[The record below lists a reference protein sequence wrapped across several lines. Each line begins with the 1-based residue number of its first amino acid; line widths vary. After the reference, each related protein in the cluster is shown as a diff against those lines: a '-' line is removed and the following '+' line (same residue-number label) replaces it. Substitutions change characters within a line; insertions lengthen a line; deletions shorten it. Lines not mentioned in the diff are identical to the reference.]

1 MAMPTMT
8 IRTRL
13 FLLTGISIAVTLL
26 VAAIGLWT
34 SYTMTMSQRQKAV
47 QFVVESAHS
56 IVAGFHKR
64 AGAGEM
70 TDAEAQRQA
79 KEALRSLRFDNSVEY
94 VFIWDGNSQGVM
106 HPIAPRFEGASG
118 AGIKDRNGVEI
129 VNRLVQVARAGGGF
143 LTYNWPKPT
152 DPQGPVF
159 EKISYGAWF
168 GPWSWMI
175 GGGAYVD
182 QVQDEFWREAR
193 WILISIMAL
202 SAVTVAF
209 AVQLANGLARPMR
222 AVCDSVRDIAADKL
236 DAPIP
241 HAERGDEVG
250 TIAKAMQ
257 LFRDARR
264 SQKSMEEA
272 AAAQEAAAEAKRVEA
287 LKQVAVQF
295 DQTVRIAL
303 GQVENAAQTMGK
315 SGETMLANTQ
325 SSIKHT
331 SVTATTAERVSSNVQ
346 TVASAVEE
354 LAASIREISSQ
365 MQGSAKVSDAA
376 AVKAEQA
383 VARIEQLVANA
394 QKIGAVVEL
403 ITKIAAQ
410 TNLLALNATIESA
423 RAGDAGKGF
432 AVVANEV
439 KGLAAQTAKATDE
452 IAAQIGEI
460 QNATT
465 EAARNVREISGVVGD
480 LRTISTSVASAVEEQ
495 NAATGE
501 IARAVSEAAQGIEQ
515 LRSDVATVAHEA
527 QQTGKL
533 AQGVATG
540 ASTVT
545 TSVSRLGTAAGDFV
559 GKMMSGAA

>member
-47 QFVVESAHS
+47 QFVVESAQS
-56 IVAGFHKR
+56 VVASFHKR
-64 AGAGEM
+64 AAAGEM

-79 KEALRSLRFDNSVEY
+79 KEALRSLRFDNNVEY
-94 VFIWDGNSQGVM
+94 VFIWDGNSNGVM

-129 VNRLVQVARAGGGF
+129 VNRLVQIGRAGGGF
-143 LTYNWPKPT
+143 LTYHWPKPT

-168 GPWSWMI
+168 GPWSWLI

-193 WILISIMAL
+193 WILIAILAL
-202 SAVTVAF
+202 SAITVAI
-209 AVQLANGLARPMR
+209 AIQLANGLARPMR
-222 AVCDSVRDIAADKL
+222 AVCDVVRDIAADRL
-236 DAPIP
+236 DAPVP

-250 TIAKAMQ
+250 TIAKAM
-257 LFRDARR
+257 LMFRDARR

-272 AAAQEAAAEAKRVEA
+272 AAAQEAQAEAKRVEA

-295 DQTVRIAL
+295 DQTVRSAL
-303 GQVENAAQTMGK
+303 AQVENAAQTMGK
-315 SGETMLANTQ
+315 SGETMLTNTE

-331 SVTATTAERVSSNVQ
+331 AVTATTAERVSSNVQ

-354 LAASIREISSQ
+354 LATSIREISSQ

-423 RAGDAGKGF
+423 RAGEAGKGF

-460 QNATT
+460 QNATA

-501 IARAVSEAAQGIEQ
+501 ISRAVSEAAQGIEQ
-515 LRSDVATVAHEA
+515 LRGDVATVAKEA

-545 TSVSRLGTAAGDFV
+545 ASVSRLGAAAGDFV
-559 GKMMSGAA
+559 GKMLSGAA

>member
-13 FLLTGISIAVTLL
+13 FLLTGISIAITLV
-26 VAAIGLWT
+26 VAAIGLWS
-34 SYTMTMSQRQKAV
+34 SYSMTMSQRQKAV

-56 IVAGFHKR
+56 TVAGFHKR
-64 AGAGEM
+64 AAAGEM
-70 TDAEAQRQA
+70 TEAEAQHQA
-79 KEALRSLRFDNSVEY
+79 KEALRNLRYDGNAEY
-94 VFIWDGNSQGVM
+94 IFIWDGDSIGVM
-106 HPIAPRFEGASG
+106 NPIIARFEGASG
-118 AGIKDRNGVEI
+118 AGIKDRNGVEVI
-129 VNRLVQVARAGGGF
+129 NGLVRAAKAGGGF
-143 LTYNWPKPT
+143 LIYHWPKPNN
-152 DPQGPVF
+152 PQGPVF
-159 EKISYGAWF
+159 ERVGYGAWF
-168 GPWSWMI
+168 APWSWMI
-175 GGGAYVD
+175 GSGAFVD
-182 QVQDEFWREAR
+182 QVQDEFWGEAR
-193 WILISIMAL
+193 WVLMAILAL
-202 SAVTVAF
+202 SAITISIAIW
-209 AVQLANGLARPMR
+209 LANGLARPMR
-222 AVCDSVRDIAADKL
+222 AVCDAVGEIAADRL
-236 DAPIP
+236 EAPIP
-241 HAERGDEVG
+241 HVDRNDEVG
-250 TIAKAMQ
+250 TIAKAIQ

-264 SQKSMEEA
+264 SQKSMEAA
-272 AAAQEAAAEAKRVEA
+272 AAAQEALAEQKRVEA

-295 DQTVRIAL
+295 DQTVRSAL
-303 GQVENAAQTMGK
+303 GQVESAAQTMGK

-325 SSIKHT
+325 TSIEHT
-331 SVTATTAERVSSNVQ
+331 AVTATTAERVSSNVQ
-346 TVASAVEE
+346 TVASAIEE

-365 MQGSAKVSDAA
+365 MQGSSKVSDAA

-439 KGLAAQTAKATDE
+439 KGLAAQTARATDE
-452 IAAQIGEI
+452 IAAQISEI
-460 QNATT
+460 QNATA

-501 IARAVSEAAQGIEQ
+501 ISRAVSEAAQGIEQ
-515 LRSDVATVAHEA
+515 LRGDVATVAQEA
-527 QQTGKL
+527 QRTGSL

-545 TSVSRLGTAAGDFV
+545 ASVSRLEAAAGDFV